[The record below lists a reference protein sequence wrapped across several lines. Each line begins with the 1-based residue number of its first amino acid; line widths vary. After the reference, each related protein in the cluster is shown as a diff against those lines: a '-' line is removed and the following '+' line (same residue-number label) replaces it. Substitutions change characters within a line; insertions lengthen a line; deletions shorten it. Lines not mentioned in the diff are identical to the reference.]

1 MNEVIH
7 VGIHNKF
14 GITTRWM
21 EGSMMGT
28 YMMMAMMKVDVSL
41 SQALF
46 SSCLD
51 DDGVEILMVE
61 AAGLCQLDVWI

>member
-1 MNEVIH
+1 
-7 VGIHNKF
+7 
-14 GITTRWM
+14 M